1 MSAGCS
7 HTENTCFVHP
17 SLSLK
22 SVGHSVSERLRPYW
36 NQSWT
41 VVLYPW
47 TTFVTRRMSK
57 DDTGL
62 LKKRSEYSSRIKGAL
77 LLFSPASTREC
88 ARGHGEM
95 SSSDSESTEKNA
107 SPVGHLAD
115 QAGGCCG
122 LTLWSSWVPM
132 ITFFAEFSFSPLY
145 LVPLLYVSL

>member
-1 MSAGCS
+1 
-7 HTENTCFVHP
+7 
-17 SLSLK
+17 
-22 SVGHSVSERLRPYW
+22 
-36 NQSWT
+36 
-41 VVLYPW
+41 
-47 TTFVTRRMSK
+47 MSK

-145 LVPLLYVSL
+145 LVPLLYDSTADVTNNNSNFPSIGYGRLTYGSISRLVGV